1 MRLIHYR
8 FQVNAGK
15 VRCEIRKQHEQ
26 YQHVG
31 RHSRRHGRD
40 GRSVPGKPKG
50 VDKQQVYQETVLNQ
64 ERTQRRG
71 NSSGI
76 FNDTAASS
84 GADLVLLIEG
94 SEFTFKLV
102 FILGAYNVMS
112 TTEFPIPSFIGVF
125 RLSCREFPGF
135 WAATAASYCP
145 SRPCATV
152 RLIATEY
159 TRTQG
164 AAPPCRFRPS
174 NKHQM

>member
-1 MRLIHYR
+1 M
-8 FQVNAGK
+8 NAGK

-145 SRPCATV
+145 SRTGELPKQNMTKSHV
-152 RLIATEY
+152 RWDGKL
-159 TRTQG
+159 
-164 AAPPCRFRPS
+164 C
-174 NKHQM
+174 M